1 MKLKE
6 QLIGMGLTEEQA
18 QKVIDEVVGGN
29 YVPKSRFNEVNEEN
43 KTLKKSVSD
52 RDKQFEDLKKS
63 SGDNAALQQQ
73 ISELQKQN
81 ADQQKAHDEELA
93 KLKLDNAV
101 EIALSGAKAKN
112 GKAVK
117 AMLDM
122 SKVKIGEDGKLSGFD
137 EQLEALKKSDG
148 YMFDAQEQV
157 QQQFTGFQPGA
168 SSAIPNSM
176 AAGYEARLGD
186 ARKNNNQLE
195 VIKIKQEAA
204 AEGVVL
210 M

>member
-1 MKLKE
+1 MKKE
-6 QLIGMGLTEEQA
+6 DLIAMGLTEEQA
-18 QKVIDEVVGGN
+18 KKVMDSIDGN
-29 YVPKSRFNEVNEEN
+29 FVTKARFNEVNEEN

-52 RDKQFEDLKKS
+52 RDKQLEDLKKS

-73 ISELQKQN
+73 ISDLQKAN
-81 ADQQKAHDEELA
+81 ADQQKAHAAELTQ
-93 KLKLDNAV
+93 LKIDNAV
-101 EIALSGAKAKN
+101 DIALSDAKAKN
-112 GKAVK
+112 VKAVK
-117 AMLDM
+117 GLIDM
-122 SKVKIGEDGKLSGFD
+122 SVIKVGEDGKVTGHV
-137 EQLEALKKSDG
+137 EQIEALKKSDG
-148 YMFDAQEQV
+148 WMFDVDQQT

-168 SSAIPNSM
+168 STTVPNST
-176 AAGYEARLGD
+176 AAGYEARLAD

>member
-1 MKLKE
+1 MNKE
-6 QLIGMGLTEEQA
+6 DLIAMGLTEEQA
-18 QKVIDEVVGGN
+18 KKVMDSLDGN
-29 YVPKSRFNEVNEEN
+29 FVTKARFNEINEEN

-52 RDKQFEDLKKS
+52 RDKQLEDLKKS

-73 ISELQKQN
+73 ISDLQKQN

-101 EIALSGAKAKN
+101 EIALSGAKARN

-122 SKVKIGEDGKLSGFD
+122 SKVKLGEDGKLSGFD
-137 EQLEALKKSDG
+137 EQIEALKKSDA
-148 YMFDAQEQV
+148 YMFDVQQQQT

-168 SSAIPNSM
+168 SSTVPNST
-176 AAGYEARLGD
+176 AAGYEARLAN

-204 AEGVVL
+204 ADGVVL

>member
-1 MKLKE
+1 MNKE
-6 QLIGMGLTEEQA
+6 ELIAMGLTEEQA
-18 QKVIDEVVGGN
+18 KKVMDSLDGN
-29 YVPKSRFNEVNEEN
+29 FVTKTRFNEINEEN

-52 RDKQFEDLKKS
+52 RDKQLEDLKKS

-73 ISELQKQN
+73 ISDLQKQN

-122 SKVKIGEDGKLSGFD
+122 SKVKLGEDGKLSGFD
-137 EQLEALKKSDG
+137 EQIEALKKSDS
-148 YMFDAQEQV
+148 YMFDVQQQQT

-168 SSAIPNSM
+168 SSTVPNST
-176 AAGYEARLGD
+176 AAGYEARLVD

-204 AEGVVL
+204 ADGVVL

>member
-1 MKLKE
+1 MKKE
-6 QLIGMGLTEEQA
+6 DLIAMGLTEEQA
-18 QKVIDEVVGGN
+18 KKVMDSIDGN
-29 YVPKSRFNEVNEEN
+29 FVTKARFNEVNEEN

-52 RDKQFEDLKKS
+52 RDKQLEDLKKS

-73 ISELQKQN
+73 ISDLQKAN
-81 ADQQKAHDEELA
+81 ADQQKAHETELNQ
-93 KLKLDNAV
+93 LKLDNAV
-101 EIALSGAKAKN
+101 EVALSGAKAKSS
-112 GKAVK
+112 KAVK

-122 SKVKIGEDGKLSGFD
+122 AKVKLGEDGKLSGFD
-137 EQLEALKKSDG
+137 EQIEALKKSDG
-148 YMFDAQEQV
+148 WMFDADQQTQ

-168 SSAIPNSM
+168 SSTVPNST
-176 AAGYEARLGD
+176 AAGYEARLAD

-204 AEGVVL
+204 ADGVIL